1 MLILTGLLIIEEPEI
16 HKNNPG
22 KIIPEKGLWATFPPK
37 MNKPAKLS
45 GKVARPFTSFL
56 FLALPGELS
65 FYWAGFP
72 LFLACAF
79 IFCGFLAQPFFLPT
93 FINYISYLFSQKQQ

>member
-1 MLILTGLLIIEEPEI
+1 MVILTGLLIIEEPEI
-16 HKNNPG
+16 HKITQV
-22 KIIPEKGLWATFPPK
+22 KLFLKKGWATFPPK
-37 MNKPAKLS
+37 LNKPAKLS

-93 FINYISYLFSQKQQ
+93 FINYIPYLFSQKEE